1 MSFRRHEQ
9 RGAWLRSRWTDLVHP
24 AALIPLALLVYD
36 ALTGNLTVNPIQN
49 LTQRTGYTAVILLI
63 LSLGCTPLSMVTGWK
78 RIIALRRPLG
88 LYGFLYATLHMLV
101 FTALDFGL
109 NLTLIVQEIA
119 EKRYILVG
127 MLTLLILLPLALTST
142 QGWQR
147 RLGRN
152 WKRLHRLAYLAAPLA
167 LVHFAWAQKSD
178 IRQPLLLG
186 VVVVLLLTLRLPAL
200 RRRIETWR
208 HTVLLRRRLTNN
220 GHPTVEKT
228 QQSERG

>member
-208 HTVLLRRRLTNN
+208 HTVTSRQPATLHGHATVGETRRSD
-220 GHPTVEKT
+220 G
-228 QQSERG
+228 G

>member
-1 MSFRRHEQ
+1 MFFRHYDWR
-9 RGAWLRSRWTDLVHP
+9 RAWLRAHWTDLVHP
-24 AALIPLALLVYD
+24 AALAPLALLVWD
-36 ALTGNLTVNPIQN
+36 ALTGGLTVNPIQD

-63 LSLGCTPLSMVTGWK
+63 LSLGCTPLSVVTGWK

-109 NLTLIVQEIA
+109 NLTLIVQEIV

-127 MLTLLILLPLALTST
+127 TLALLILLPLALTST
-142 QGWQR
+142 KGWQR

-152 WKRLHRLAYLAAPLA
+152 WKRLHRLAYLAVPLA
-167 LVHFAWAQKSD
+167 IVHYAWAQKSD

-186 VVVVLLLTLRLPAL
+186 AAVALLLVLRLPLL

-208 HTVLLRRRLTNN
+208 RALVARRQATLC
-220 GHPTVEKT
+220 GHAPVGETRR
-228 QQSERG
+228 SDGG